1 MTASGETEA
10 IARDRGGGPSVL
22 WQIIRDRRVAF
33 VASLVLMGIIWQ
45 ILATAGGLEEVI
57 STPAAIGALGY
68 ELVQNGELY
77 SNVSVTL
84 GRTLLGMVL
93 TTILGTGMGILAGRT
108 DFWRGVFQDYIVAGL
123 AMPSLLAAI
132 FAAIWFGGTSDL
144 APAAAASLL
153 SFPFLAQ
160 NVWKGV
166 ENIDQDLLKMSK
178 SFDVSATRTTR
189 RVVIWSVLPQ
199 WFSGMRNAF
208 SIAWKIVALTE
219 FVGGAEGVGFKI
231 GEALGLFSMTGVLTW
246 TLAFSAVV
254 IVVEYGA
261 FRVVERR
268 LFKWR
273 RKSSLGL

>member
-1 MTASGETEA
+1 
-10 IARDRGGGPSVL
+10 VL